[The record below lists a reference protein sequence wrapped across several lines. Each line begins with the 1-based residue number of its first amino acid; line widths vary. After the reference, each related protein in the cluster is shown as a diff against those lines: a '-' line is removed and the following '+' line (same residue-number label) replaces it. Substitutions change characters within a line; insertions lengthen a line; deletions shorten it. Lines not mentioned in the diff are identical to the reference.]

1 SAPARPA
8 DEPRPATGALP
19 ATAAE
24 IPGVMEAAAPMTGAV
39 RAVQPTLAVPGGP
52 RPDVRPGLPV
62 SAYSDDQ
69 LDDLVAWLVS
79 DGSERTPD
87 ELAAAL
93 RAELGVKR
101 RGARVDAVVG
111 AAVSRAPRG

>member
-1 SAPARPA
+1 WAAPEPPADAAPASPIPA
-8 DEPRPATGALP
+8 I
-19 ATAAE
+19 AAD
-24 IPGVMEAAAPMTGAV
+24 IPGVMEAAAPMTGAL

-52 RPDVRPGLPV
+52 RPDVRPGLPI

-93 RAELGVKR
+93 RLQLGITR
-101 RGARVDAVVG
+101 RGARVDSVVA
-111 AAVSRAPRG
+111 AAVHRATDPR

>member
-1 SAPARPA
+1 
-8 DEPRPATGALP
+8 
-19 ATAAE
+19 
-24 IPGVMEAAAPMTGAV
+24 MEAAAPMTGAV
-39 RAVQPTLAVPGGP
+39 RVVQPTLAVPGGP

-79 DGSERTPD
+79 DGTERTPD

-93 RAELGVKR
+93 RHELGITR
-101 RGARVDAVVG
+101 RGARVDSVVG
-111 AAVSRAPRG
+111 AAVQRGTR